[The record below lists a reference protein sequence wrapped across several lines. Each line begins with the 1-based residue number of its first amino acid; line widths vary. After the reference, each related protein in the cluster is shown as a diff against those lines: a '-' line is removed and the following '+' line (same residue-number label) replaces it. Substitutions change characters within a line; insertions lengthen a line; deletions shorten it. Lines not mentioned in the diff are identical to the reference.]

1 MKYQK
6 TTMLT
11 LTYAL
16 FLMLFAESSAFYGG
30 GYGCEECGVFEKE
43 QCDNPPSPPPSPTS
57 WLGTSYPTFGSL
69 TCCPCELDAGKVAG
83 VAVGVLIPVLLVIFC
98 IWYCRCC
105 CFERMEDLRQST
117 PAQVQV

>member
-1 MKYQK
+1 
-6 TTMLT
+6 MLT

-16 FLMLFAESSAFYGG
+16 FLMLFAESSAIGG
-30 GYGCEECGVFEKE
+30 PSCKKCDGVFESR
-43 QCDNPPSPPPSPTS
+43 QCDNPPSPPPSPPS
-57 WLGTSYPTFGSL
+57 WLGTAYPTFGSL

-83 VAVGVLIPVLLVIFC
+83 VAVGVLIPVLVIFC
-98 IWYCRCC
+98 MWYCRCC